1 MSSQTPNSFKVFL
14 FKYFHDGRWW
24 MVEIPAS
31 SLDDAQARINKLPHA
46 QVMGE
51 MVAKIPASVG
61 IIARC
66 LCWLRNALVQR

>member
-1 MSSQTPNSFKVFL
+1 
-14 FKYFHDGRWW
+14 

-51 MVAKIPASVG
+51 MVAKIPASMG

-66 LCWLRNALVQR
+66 LCWLRNALVHR